1 MSASSAINP
10 PVHHAARPASSRPRP
25 ASQPPVDS
33 LEPRQLLTATPEV
46 TSITADNRGYAII
59 RLNAQLD
66 PTTVTR
72 KTVVIYV
79 AGKNGVLGSSED
91 TEVLTHVSY
100 STSADA
106 IKISGDVSANESYI
120 VDVTNHVKGT
130 NGQAI
135 HNSISHSGNIAY
147 EAEVTP
153 VAADTDPVA
162 IITTNYGTMSVLLY
176 ETKVAETVNNFI
188 KYANDGLYD
197 TTIVHRLLPTSAL
210 STNGIAVIQ
219 AGGYVAEQDAQT
231 GLPTAIPTFAPIHL
245 QAGISNTQGTIAMA
259 RTSSPNS
266 ASSQFFFN
274 TVDNTALDTE
284 GGGYAVFGK
293 VTNAN
298 SQTVLNTIDAI
309 PPENL
314 TPSQQSDFNDVPIQS
329 GNFVI
334 FSRIAIEANATPI

>member
-1 MSASSAINP
+1 MFVSSANKTRKLR
-10 PVHHAARPASSRPRP
+10 AACASSRRP
-25 ASQPPVDS
+25 QPVPPPPIDL
-33 LEPRQLLTATPEV
+33 LEPRRLLTATPEV

-79 AGKNGVLGSSED
+79 AGKNGILGSSED

-106 IKISGDVSANESYI
+106 IKIAGDVSANESYI

-188 KYANDGLYD
+188 EYANDGLYD
-197 TTIVHRLLPTSAL
+197 GTIVHRLLPTSQI

-219 AGGYVAEQDAQT
+219 AGGYTAEEDSST
-231 GLPTAIPTFAPIHL
+231 GLPTPIPTFNPIHL
-245 QAGISNTQGTIAMA
+245 QAGISNTEGTIAMA
-259 RTSSPNS
+259 RTSSPNT
-266 ASSQFFFN
+266 ATSQFFFN

-298 SQTVLNTIDAI
+298 SQDVLNTIDAI

-314 TPSQQSDFNDVPIQS
+314 DPGQNTDFTAVPIQS

-334 FSRIAIEANATPI
+334 FARIAIEDTATPI